1 MEHRS
6 DPAGSLRAWPT
17 LKHRVTR
24 LSRLGG
30 RLWITSASDRPADY
44 RRGVRWDNLFD
55 DLEGQLEN
63 ELNAED
69 LDLRAEEE
77 RLRLGRLSLRQR
89 LTAVSNGPGP
99 SRGTRLLLVG
109 GQSLTVRPTTFG
121 RDWLAADLLDAGAGE
136 PQGLVPFTA
145 IAAVVLRPEQVT
157 PSLEPEPEA
166 TARLVDRIGLP
177 FVLRDLCRRRK
188 FLEIQTAIGVIT
200 GTIDRVGRE
209 HLDLAVHARG
219 TARRSADVDHY
230 RIIPL
235 AQIHIVRLD

>member
-1 MEHRS
+1 M
-6 DPAGSLRAWPT
+6 
-17 LKHRVTR
+17 
-24 LSRLGG
+24 
-30 RLWITSASDRPADY
+30 
-44 RRGVRWDNLFD
+44 RWDNLFD

-89 LTAVSNGPGP
+89 LTAISRGPG
-99 SRGTRLLLVG
+99 RQQGTRILLVG
-109 GQSLTVRPTTFG
+109 GESLLVRPTTFG
-121 RDWLAADLLDAGAGE
+121 RDWLAADLLDAGRGD
-136 PQGLVPFTA
+136 PQCLLPFTA
-145 IAAVVLRPEQVT
+145 IAAVILHPAQV
-157 PSLEPEPEA
+157 PVSLEPEAEA

-188 FLEIQTAIGVIT
+188 ILDIQTALGTVT

-219 TARRSADVDHY
+219 TARRAAEVQQY
-230 RIIPL
+230 RIVPL
-235 AQIHIVRLD
+235 SQIHLVRLD